1 MKPIVYS
8 LFFVL
13 FSIVLLQS
21 FDQVESGKRKK
32 DGTDPGYTGSPGDG
46 KKNCTFCHGGVADF
60 ATGWITSDIP
70 SDGFKPG
77 QIYTIT
83 ATNTYAGSNRF
94 GFEVSPQ
101 DIAGNLLGEMI
112 ITDTTNT
119 KLVGNDK
126 YITYKAPG
134 VDGIDS
140 RSWTFNWKAPSDTN
154 VTKVVFYGAFNSNH
168 DGMKANDRTVLSNLT
183 VKREGAVVGLNPIG
197 KLAQIQLYPNP
208 VSDFINFAYANP
220 DLEDVQLE
228 LFRSDGT
235 SVKTIYSGNESLIHQ
250 QTDIRDLS
258 SGIYFVKMQI
268 GSNSQIRKIS
278 VF

>member
-13 FSIVLLQS
+13 FAVVLLQS
-21 FDQVESGKRKK
+21 FDQVESHKRKK
-32 DGTDPGYTGSPGDG
+32 DGTDPGYTGSPGDSM
-46 KKNCTFCHGGVADF
+46 KNCTVCHGGVASF
-60 ATGWITSDIP
+60 ATGWITSNIP

-101 DIAGNLLGEMI
+101 DLAGNLLGEMI

-119 KLVGNDK
+119 KLVGSNK

-140 RSWTFNWKAPSDTN
+140 RSWTFDWKAPSDTN
-154 VTKVVFYGAFNSNH
+154 ITKVVFYGAFNSNH
-168 DGMKANDRTVLSNLT
+168 DGMKANDRTVLSHLT
-183 VKREGAVVGLNPIG
+183 VKREGAVVGLNPVN
-197 KLAQIQLYPNP
+197 KLTQFKIYPNP
-208 VSDFINFAYANP
+208 GSEVVYMAYVNSE
-220 DLEDVQLE
+220 LEYVQLD
-228 LFRSDGT
+228 LYGADGT
-235 SVKTIYSGNESLIHQ
+235 LIKHLYQGNESLIHQ
-250 QTDIRDLS
+250 STDVKDLS
-258 SGIYFVKMQI
+258 SGIYFVKIQV
-268 GSNSQIRKIS
+268 GSQSQIRKIS